1 MDILGPFSPDK
12 RQVKF
17 LIVAVDYFTKWIKA
31 KPLTTITAQQ
41 VKQFAW
47 KDIIC
52 RYGVPHTIIT
62 DNGRQ
67 FIDKELA
74 KFYTGL
80 GIKHI
85 TSSVEHPQTNEQAEA
100 ANKVI
105 LVELRKRL
113 DIAKGRWPE
122 ELIEV
127 LWAYRCTPQSSTNES
142 PFNLVYGVDAMIPVE
157 IGEPSLRREL
167 YNPTHN
173 HQNMALHLDLLPEL
187 REKAKIHNLA
197 AKRRASRRYNA
208 NLRPRSF
215 IIGDLVW
222 RMANSAR
229 KKDGKFS
236 ANWDSP

>member
-1 MDILGPFSPDK
+1 MATLFTRNKNNYTTYYPHGHSLWGMDILGPFSPDK
-12 RQVKF
+12 GQVKF
-17 LIVAVDYFTKWIKA
+17 LIVAVDYFTKWIEA

-41 VKQFAW
+41 VQQFMW

-62 DNGRQ
+62 DNDRQ

-74 KFYTGL
+74 KFYIGL

-85 TSSVEHPQTNEQAEA
+85 TSSVEHPQTNGQAEA

-113 DIAKGRWPE
+113 DTAKGRWPE

-142 PFNLVYGVDAMIPVE
+142 PFSLVYGADAMIPVE
-157 IGEPSLRREL
+157 IGEPSL
-167 YNPTHN
+167 H
-173 HQNMALHLDLLPEL
+173 
-187 REKAKIHNLA
+187 
-197 AKRRASRRYNA
+197 
-208 NLRPRSF
+208 
-215 IIGDLVW
+215 
-222 RMANSAR
+222 
-229 KKDGKFS
+229 
-236 ANWDSP
+236 